1 MDLPRVSG
9 MIAGRALTGV
19 VLLITAMGLAAGCR
33 ETPKVAAPPP
43 PPVKVGPVVEK
54 DVPIYGEWVGTIL
67 GYITAQVRARVSG
80 YLVSQNYTEG
90 SLVKAGSLLFEV
102 DPRPFQNAVDRA
114 AAKVRQAESQVTQAR
129 SQVSAN
135 RAQVEQASATVA
147 QAEAEV
153 KRAEANL
160 RKTELDV
167 ARYTPLAKRGS
178 VSQQELDDAI
188 QNNLANQASVDAAG
202 ASLLNAK
209 ANMTRAQA
217 ALEKAQ
223 ADVETAQADVG
234 AARAALAEAQLN
246 LSFTKVISPI
256 DGIAGFRVANI
267 GDLVGPSEAALLTTV
282 SQVDPVYV
290 QFPIAEQ
297 LSLRILRRWEAD
309 PRAPRTLEL
318 ELFLADGT
326 VFPQR
331 GRAELL
337 DRQVDPTTG
346 TALVRSV
353 FPNPGNV
360 LRPGQYAK
368 VRGITEVKKNALLVP
383 QRAVI
388 DQQGLYLVAVVKPD
402 DTVDLRPVKVGE
414 RVGSEWI
421 ISEGLKAGERVVVEG
436 VEKARAG
443 AKVKPVPVS

>member
-1 MDLPRVSG
+1 
-9 MIAGRALTGV
+9 MIAARGATGA
-19 VLLITAMGLAAGCR
+19 VLLIAATGLSGGCR
-33 ETPKVAAPPP
+33 ETPEATAPPP

-54 DVPIYGEWVGTIL
+54 DVPIYAQWVGTVV
-67 GYITAQVRARVSG
+67 GYVTAQVRARVSG

-90 SLVKAGSLLFEV
+90 SLVKAGDLLFQV
-102 DPRPFQNAVDRA
+102 DPRPFQNVVDQASARL
-114 AAKVRQAESQVTQAR
+114 RQAESQVTQAR

-135 RAQVEQASATVA
+135 RAQVEQASAMVA
-147 QAEAEV
+147 QAEAEI

-167 ARYTPLAKRGS
+167 SRYTPLVKRGS

-188 QNNLANQASVDAAG
+188 QNNLANQASVDAAR
-202 ASLLNAK
+202 ANLLNAK
-209 ANMTRAQA
+209 ANVTRAQA
-217 ALEKAQ
+217 ALEKAL
-223 ADVETAQADVG
+223 ADVETAQADVA

-246 LSFTKVISPI
+246 LSFTKVVSPI

-282 SQVDPVYV
+282 SQVDPIYV

-346 TALVRSV
+346 TALVKSV

-388 DQQGLYLVAVVKPD
+388 DQQGLYLVAVIKPD
-402 DTVDLRPVKVGE
+402 DTVDLRPVTVGE
-414 RVGSEWI
+414 RIGSQWI

-443 AKVKPVPVS
+443 EKVKPVPVS

>member
-1 MDLPRVSG
+1 
-9 MIAGRALTGV
+9 MIAARAVTGA
-19 VLLITAMGLAAGCR
+19 VLLMAATGLFAGCR
-33 ETPKVAAPPP
+33 ETPKAAAPPP

-54 DVPIYGEWVGTIL
+54 DVPIYGEWVGTVV
-67 GYITAQVRARVSG
+67 GYVNAQVRARVSG

-90 SLVKAGSLLFEV
+90 SLVKAGDLLFQV
-102 DPRPFQNAVDRA
+102 DPRPFQNVVDQATARL
-114 AAKVRQAESQVTQAR
+114 RQSESQVTQAK

-147 QAEAEV
+147 QAEAEI

-167 ARYTPLAKRGS
+167 ARYTPLVKRGS

-188 QNNLANQASVDAAG
+188 QNNLANQASVDAAR
-202 ASLLNAK
+202 ANLLNAK
-209 ANMTRAQA
+209 ANVTRAQA

-246 LSFTKVISPI
+246 LSFTKVVSPI

-267 GDLVGPSEAALLTTV
+267 GDLVSPSEAALLTTV
-282 SQVDPVYV
+282 SQVDPIYV

-297 LSLRILRRWEAD
+297 LSLRILRRWETD

-346 TALVRSV
+346 TALVKSV

-388 DQQGLYLVAVVKPD
+388 DQQGLYLVAVIKPD

-414 RVGSEWI
+414 RTGSQWI

-443 AKVKPVPVS
+443 EKVTPVPVS

>member
-1 MDLPRVSG
+1 V
-9 MIAGRALTGV
+9 IAARSLVGGV
-19 VLLITAMGLAAGCR
+19 LVIATMGLAAGCR
-33 ETPKVAAPPP
+33 ETPKAAAPPP

-54 DVPIYGEWVGTIL
+54 DVPIYAEWVGTVV
-67 GYITAQVRARVSG
+67 GYVNAQVRARVSG

-90 SLVKAGSLLFEV
+90 SLVKAGDLLFQV
-102 DPRPFQNAVDRA
+102 DPRPFQNAVDHATAR
-114 AAKVRQAESQVTQAR
+114 VQQAESQVTQAR

-147 QAEAEV
+147 QAEAEI
-153 KRAEANL
+153 KRADANL

-178 VSQQELDDAI
+178 VSQQELDDAV
-188 QNNLANQASVDAAG
+188 QNNLANQASVEAAR
-202 ASLLNAK
+202 ANFLNAK
-209 ANMTRAQA
+209 ANVTRARA
-217 ALEKAQ
+217 ALEKAE

-234 AARAALAEAQLN
+234 AARAALAEAELN
-246 LSFTKVISPI
+246 LSFTKVVSPI

-282 SQVDPVYV
+282 SQVNPIYV

-297 LSLRILRRWEAD
+297 LSLRILRRWEDD

-346 TALVRSV
+346 TALVKSV

-388 DQQGLYLVAVVKPD
+388 DQQGLYLVAVIKPD
-402 DTVDLRPVKVGE
+402 DTVDLRPVTVGE
-414 RVGSEWI
+414 RIGSDWI
-421 ISEGLKAGERVVVEG
+421 ISEGLKAGERIIVEG
-436 VEKARAG
+436 IEKARTG
-443 AKVKPVPVS
+443 EKVKPVPVS